1 MFASPNP
8 KFTVTGRR
16 RNSTGSPSLSELSP
30 RMKQGIEAAV
40 RRAKLARERRNSLAL
55 PPPVRRRSTLK
66 GMIPVETPSQATA
79 EGGRASQVAE
89 SGRERR
95 ASSPA
100 VEGEAGPP
108 VVTTRAREMGRQSV
122 TRPLATPEL
131 VSRMETWIDEIR
143 AELLEVESEL
153 TEGPASL
160 ETDGIAGVTPRGSLT
175 TPRLRGAG
183 ILSRLLAVQE
193 TDGPSG
199 AAEVT
204 RSSSQSERSS
214 PARSGATES
223 VIADAPESLESSV
236 SPVSSSSS
244 VTASPPMQP
253 MSDEP
258 SLVADTPADSPYTEA
273 PTELNE
279 SNTTMD
285 LGGPTRERL
294 DGMVEDIQSIERSAF
309 KLRCAV
315 NRMISDQSAVLT
327 HRSVMSAQSSPRLT
341 LGTPR
346 LEDAGPLSAR
356 SSIGRPRHHSLM
368 SVDLR
373 APPPISR
380 GSHVATVRETM
391 LTPRGVSRVAYKFPT
406 ARDIYSAVHRGMK
419 PWDVSVVLLNKRFT
433 SGTSP
438 TNSSRMQTLSE
449 KLNRIRQQRRAL
461 DELTNSDYIDHGSRT
476 SSARQSLS
484 TAGRGGGAADRH
496 AGTSRLSSGWAG
508 SKEED
513 SPGRRLPS
521 TQNITGHL
529 IGYVIPPID
538 VYVDESADARHP
550 MPERTL
556 PASAATS
563 SSPRSGAVLNDD
575 KAAPTLPPARP
586 VETTVSGYECDTD
599 RPELV
604 PAADGSRERRRSLG
618 ESWYRL
624 ERQRSIEGLVL
635 NAAGATEH
643 CPQQVPHDEPE
654 EQLRESPAAFQ
665 FGAQDYGGSGE
676 YLDSYANTSGMYSS
690 YGTGDNIGS
699 YDDGGP
705 FSNRSGA
712 NYQPREREETVPTV
726 MYYDEEE
733 GEDSE
738 GYDGNGSYPMEEYST
753 RGDYHSRPPELSRG
767 RWEENDDGEA
777 LVYGGGREP
786 GRDGYE
792 EGRATEVDWSSRGR
806 GPAEKGRRSYD
817 GSSHGV
823 PLSREEG
830 KGYFMAERETRS
842 EVYEVGDVEDPYLR
856 RGSDTDYGESNEAAA
871 RGGDAGG
878 VGPLPD
884 YYGWEAGDGVY
895 GQSRYQHSSETY
907 YSAEEGYP
915 YAEEGERRRGE
926 GGAEQ
931 YGDAEGGYAGVGT
944 AVPREH
950 HSRSGIYHGALE
962 DVVCVEGR
970 ASVDDGVISTGSA
983 EWSSHEEGP
992 EDPALG
998 MGYARDGYSSVSES
1012 VTRRIHSGGDH
1023 AAESG
1028 LVDGP
1033 IALAPHQYG
1042 DSGSLRVG
1050 EGGPRRGGAGG
1061 GRQVEKGEVSVAQSI
1076 TGWHLRD
1083 SFDPRSESPAPQG
1096 VELSELSTREAS
1108 VDVISTDINPFELC
1122 SGVIRKR
1129 REAADIRDFFAAEMW
1144 REKTELKLR
1153 REEGQRL
1160 RGLVVEELRRRSE
1173 ETPKSS
1179 RVVAECDAEPSLAM
1193 SPPAIMAEESAVGSE
1208 EASDDHVGYRT
1219 KGGVLVELDP
1229 DINKFDS
1236 PDVRR
1241 ARENPLERR
1250 KREAERR
1257 ISSMRDRPNSAVT
1270 MAPQGVRSPARVSP
1284 TRIPKTPPRSE
1295 EQQSWLPRGLR
1306 RPSSSASS
1314 ERRTPLSCDL
1324 ASMDSRTTNLG
1335 NNRKIVINAISWALL
1350 GGAVNKK
1357 NREAVLSA
1365 ATSRFNKLVV
1375 LFKDEVTGR
1384 QVYRA
1389 LYGFDSE
1396 DQAFKRLHSVSSSPA
1411 ILKEH
1416 HISKAYR
1423 YTSTTR
1429 SFREIPGHRALD
1441 AATDAV
1447 LFDGIHNLR
1456 HGV

>member
-16 RNSTGSPSLSELSP
+16 RSSTGSPSLSELSP

-66 GMIPVETPSQATA
+66 GMLPVETPSQVKA
-79 EGGRASQVAE
+79 EGRRASQVAE

-108 VVTTRAREMGRQSV
+108 VATMRGREMGRQSV

-153 TEGPASL
+153 TEGTASA
-160 ETDGIAGVTPRGSLT
+160 ETDGVAGVTPRASLT

-244 VTASPPMQP
+244 VTASPPIQP

-279 SNTTMD
+279 SNRTTD

-346 LEDAGPLSAR
+346 LEDNGPLSAR
-356 SSIGRPRHHSLM
+356 SSIGRPRHLSLM

-373 APPPISR
+373 GPPPISR
-380 GSHVATVRETM
+380 GSHFATVPETM
-391 LTPRGVSRVAYKFPT
+391 LTPRGGSRVAYKFPT

-419 PWDVSVVLLNKRFT
+419 PWDVGVVLLNKRFT

-461 DELTNSDYIDHGSRT
+461 DELTNSDYVDHGSRT

-484 TAGRGGGAADRH
+484 TAGMGDVVADKH
-496 AGTSRLSSGWAG
+496 AGPSRKRTHPIG
-508 SKEED
+508 D
-513 SPGRRLPS
+513 HPVPRISPVTQS
-521 TQNITGHL
+521 TTT
-529 IGYVIPPID
+529 VILPID
-538 VYVDESADARHP
+538 VYVDESADEEHP
-550 MPERTL
+550 MVASTL
-556 PASAATS
+556 PTTTCPTS
-563 SSPRSGAVLNDD
+563 PCSGAVVNDNRV
-575 KAAPTLPPARP
+575 APALPLGRP
-586 VETTVSGYECDTD
+586 GETTASGRKGHLEDPHAHGTCLKDYEGDNN

-604 PAADGSRERRRSLG
+604 LAADGTQKRRRSLG

-624 ERQRSIEGLVL
+624 ERQRSVEGHLIT
-635 NAAGATEH
+635 AAAAAATEH
-643 CPQQVPHDEPE
+643 YPQQVPHDEPE
-654 EQLRESPAAFQ
+654 KQLRESPAAFQ

-676 YLDSYANTSGMYSS
+676 YLDSYASTSGMYSR
-690 YGTGDNIGS
+690 YGTGENIGGH
-699 YDDGGP
+699 DDGSP

-712 NYQPREREETVPTV
+712 NYQPREREESVPTV

-738 GYDGNGSYPMEEYST
+738 GYDGNGLYPMEEYS
-753 RGDYHSRPPELSRG
+753 RREDYHSRSPKLSR
-767 RWEENDDGEA
+767 EA

-792 EGRATEVDWSSRGR
+792 EGQASSRGR
-806 GPAEKGRRSYD
+806 GPVEEGRRSYD
-817 GSSHGV
+817 GSSLGV

-842 EVYEVGDVEDPYLR
+842 EVYEVGDVEDPYPR
-856 RGSDTDYGESNEAAA
+856 RGSGTDYGESNEAAA
-871 RGGDAGG
+871 RGADGACG

-926 GGAEQ
+926 GDAEQ
-931 YGDAEGGYAGVGT
+931 YGDVEGGYAGVGT
-944 AVPREH
+944 AVAREH
-950 HSRSGIYHGALE
+950 HSRSGIYHGARE
-962 DVVCVEGR
+962 DVVSVEGR
-970 ASVDDGVISTGSA
+970 ASVDDGV
-983 EWSSHEEGP
+983 
-992 EDPALG
+992 
-998 MGYARDGYSSVSES
+998 
-1012 VTRRIHSGGDH
+1012 
-1023 AAESG
+1023 
-1028 LVDGP
+1028 
-1033 IALAPHQYG
+1033 
-1042 DSGSLRVG
+1042 
-1050 EGGPRRGGAGG
+1050 
-1061 GRQVEKGEVSVAQSI
+1061 
-1076 TGWHLRD
+1076 
-1083 SFDPRSESPAPQG
+1083 
-1096 VELSELSTREAS
+1096 
-1108 VDVISTDINPFELC
+1108 
-1122 SGVIRKR
+1122 
-1129 REAADIRDFFAAEMW
+1129 
-1144 REKTELKLR
+1144 
-1153 REEGQRL
+1153 
-1160 RGLVVEELRRRSE
+1160 
-1173 ETPKSS
+1173 
-1179 RVVAECDAEPSLAM
+1179 
-1193 SPPAIMAEESAVGSE
+1193 
-1208 EASDDHVGYRT
+1208 
-1219 KGGVLVELDP
+1219 
-1229 DINKFDS
+1229 
-1236 PDVRR
+1236 
-1241 ARENPLERR
+1241 
-1250 KREAERR
+1250 
-1257 ISSMRDRPNSAVT
+1257 
-1270 MAPQGVRSPARVSP
+1270 
-1284 TRIPKTPPRSE
+1284 
-1295 EQQSWLPRGLR
+1295 
-1306 RPSSSASS
+1306 
-1314 ERRTPLSCDL
+1314 
-1324 ASMDSRTTNLG
+1324 
-1335 NNRKIVINAISWALL
+1335 
-1350 GGAVNKK
+1350 
-1357 NREAVLSA
+1357 
-1365 ATSRFNKLVV
+1365 
-1375 LFKDEVTGR
+1375 
-1384 QVYRA
+1384 
-1389 LYGFDSE
+1389 
-1396 DQAFKRLHSVSSSPA
+1396 
-1411 ILKEH
+1411 
-1416 HISKAYR
+1416 
-1423 YTSTTR
+1423 
-1429 SFREIPGHRALD
+1429 
-1441 AATDAV
+1441 
-1447 LFDGIHNLR
+1447 
-1456 HGV
+1456 

>member
-1 MFASPNP
+1 M
-8 KFTVTGRR
+8 
-16 RNSTGSPSLSELSP
+16 L
-30 RMKQGIEAAV
+30 
-40 RRAKLARERRNSLAL
+40 
-55 PPPVRRRSTLK
+55 
-66 GMIPVETPSQATA
+66 PVETPSQVKA
-79 EGGRASQVAE
+79 EGRRASQVAE
-89 SGRERR
+89 SGRKRR

-108 VVTTRAREMGRQSV
+108 VVTMRGREMGRQSV

-153 TEGPASL
+153 TEGPASA
-160 ETDGIAGVTPRGSLT
+160 ETDGVAGVTPRASLT

-199 AAEVT
+199 VAEVT

-279 SNTTMD
+279 SNRTTD

-346 LEDAGPLSAR
+346 LEDNGPLSAR

-368 SVDLR
+368 SVDIR
-373 APPPISR
+373 GPPPISR
-380 GSHVATVRETM
+380 GSHFATVPETM
-391 LTPRGVSRVAYKFPT
+391 LTPRGGSRVAYKFPT

-419 PWDVSVVLLNKRFT
+419 PWDVSVVLPEQGSHQRASRYLPQEGEVGRR
-433 SGTSP
+433 P
-438 TNSSRMQTLSE
+438 TDTPGLAG
-449 KLNRIRQQRRAL
+449 KLAI
-461 DELTNSDYIDHGSRT
+461 
-476 SSARQSLS
+476 
-484 TAGRGGGAADRH
+484 
-496 AGTSRLSSGWAG
+496 LSSGWAG

-513 SPGRRLPS
+513 SPGRRSSS

-575 KAAPTLPPARP
+575 KVAPTLPPARP

-624 ERQRSIEGLVL
+624 ERQRSVEGHLIT
-635 NAAGATEH
+635 AAAAAEH
-643 CPQQVPHDEPE
+643 YPQQVSEDEPG

-665 FGAQDYGGSGE
+665 FGAQHYGGSE
-676 YLDSYANTSGMYSS
+676 EFLDSYANTSGMYSS
-690 YGTGDNIGS
+690 YGTGENIGGH
-699 YDDGGP
+699 DDGSP

-712 NYQPREREETVPTV
+712 NYQPREREESVPTV

-738 GYDGNGSYPMEEYST
+738 GYEGNGLYPMEEYS
-753 RGDYHSRPPELSRG
+753 RREDYHSRSPELSRG
-767 RWEENDDGEA
+767 RWEENDDGEG

-806 GPAEKGRRSYD
+806 GPVEEGRRSYD
-817 GSSHGV
+817 GSSLGV

-842 EVYEVGDVEDPYLR
+842 EVYEVGDLEDPYPR
-856 RGSDTDYGESNEAAA
+856 RGSDTDYGESNEAAV
-871 RGGDAGG
+871 RGTDASG

-895 GQSRYQHSSETY
+895 GESRYQHSSETY

-915 YAEEGERRRGE
+915 YGEEGERRRGE

-944 AVPREH
+944 AVAREH
-950 HSRSGIYHGALE
+950 HSRSGIYHGARE

-970 ASVDDGVISTGSA
+970 ASVDDGVVSTGSA

-1033 IALAPHQYG
+1033 IALANHQYG
-1042 DSGSLRVG
+1042 DSGSLRIG
-1050 EGGPRRGGAGG
+1050 EGGLGRGGAGG
-1061 GRQVEKGEVSVAQSI
+1061 GRQVENGEVSVAQSI

-1083 SFDPRSESPAPQG
+1083 SFDPRSESSAPQG

-1108 VDVISTDINPFELC
+1108 VDVIPTDINPFELC
-1122 SGVIRKR
+1122 TGVIRKR
-1129 REAADIRDFFAAEMW
+1129 REAADIRDFIAAEMW

-1193 SPPAIMAEESAVGSE
+1193 SPPAIVAEESAVGSE

-1257 ISSMRDRPNSAVT
+1257 ISSMRV
-1270 MAPQGVRSPARVSP
+1270 
-1284 TRIPKTPPRSE
+1284 
-1295 EQQSWLPRGLR
+1295 
-1306 RPSSSASS
+1306 RPSSAVSMARLVAPDDLYLS
-1314 ERRTPLSCDL
+1314 TP
-1324 ASMDSRTTNLG
+1324 R
-1335 NNRKIVINAISWALL
+1335 
-1350 GGAVNKK
+1350 
-1357 NREAVLSA
+1357 
-1365 ATSRFNKLVV
+1365 
-1375 LFKDEVTGR
+1375 
-1384 QVYRA
+1384 
-1389 LYGFDSE
+1389 
-1396 DQAFKRLHSVSSSPA
+1396 
-1411 ILKEH
+1411 
-1416 HISKAYR
+1416 
-1423 YTSTTR
+1423 
-1429 SFREIPGHRALD
+1429 
-1441 AATDAV
+1441 
-1447 LFDGIHNLR
+1447 
-1456 HGV
+1456 